1 MEGNGG
7 DAEAGGVKDEE
18 AEDLVIAKAMNGA
31 EWAIL
36 LSNFWFLIRFLLA
49 YQNVKF
55 KNQGMFTF
63 GNFQKYLNQ
72 KNSYVELD
80 SPFWS
85 CHSYNLPFLG
95 YK

>member
-7 DAEAGGVKDEE
+7 DAEAGGGKDEE

-49 YQNVKF
+49 YQTK
-55 KNQGMFTF
+55 M
-63 GNFQKYLNQ
+63 
-72 KNSYVELD
+72 
-80 SPFWS
+80 
-85 CHSYNLPFLG
+85 
-95 YK
+95 